1 MAFNCSLKLTDQFLQ
16 SYYPTLL
23 LLQAFPTVAAS
34 DRADSADQVAVG
46 ETAAT
51 ASTNSSAVGN
61 IPPSETQF
69 SKTKR
74 RFKRPP
80 Y

>member
-1 MAFNCSLKLTDQFLQ
+1 MASEMQQ
-16 SYYPTLL
+16 IQGLL
-23 LLQAFPTVAAS
+23 FHFVMGILFVMGNRDCLDHGGMIRVITWIYCPAH
-34 DRADSADQVAVG
+34 
-46 ETAAT
+46 
-51 ASTNSSAVGN
+51 VGN